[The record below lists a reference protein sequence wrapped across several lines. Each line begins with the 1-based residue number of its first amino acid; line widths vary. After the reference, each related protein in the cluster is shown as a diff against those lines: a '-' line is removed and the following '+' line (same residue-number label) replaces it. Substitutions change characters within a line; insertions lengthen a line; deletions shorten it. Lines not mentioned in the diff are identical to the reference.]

1 MSRAAPPSALLLV
14 EDDVSLAVCVAE
26 FLSRRG
32 RAVELAFD
40 LPAASSALARQK
52 WAAVV
57 TDVDLTGTR
66 SAGGLEV
73 VAAAARRRPR
83 PAILVW
89 SGCVSAGL
97 RREALQLGANVV
109 LEKGSLWELE
119 TQIERQLADS
129 EPHPTFAATGPLPA
143 PLEVDAVSAAT
154 TREYATDIP
163 L

>member
-40 LPAASSALARQK
+40 LPAASSALARQE

-73 VAAAARRRPR
+73 VAAAALARRFS
-83 PAILVW
+83 
-89 SGCVSAGL
+89 SGAG
-97 RREALQLGANVV
+97 A
-109 LEKGSLWELE
+109 
-119 TQIERQLADS
+119 
-129 EPHPTFAATGPLPA
+129 
-143 PLEVDAVSAAT
+143 
-154 TREYATDIP
+154 
-163 L
+163 